1 MDYTPIK
8 IEKASPIT
16 VSMRQA
22 RLALHQLGVLDQV
35 EAAINALD
43 EPDRTVASIEWNY
56 ASIIERDNPLVNEI
70 SAALGLDCDDL
81 FSLAKGL

>member
-35 EAAINALD
+35 EAA
-43 EPDRTVASIEWNY
+43 
-56 ASIIERDNPLVNEI
+56 
-70 SAALGLDCDDL
+70 LGLDCDEL